1 MNKFAFFGLALL
13 SCLGCPALAASAEVE
28 PRRNN
33 SNKFTTMLLINVPVS
48 AECFWHDTL
57 FYYKPLRNTTADGAV
72 QCQKLCKDAA
82 GCDIFSYIQ
91 EGGICLLFPL
101 HSYRYQIQ
109 V

>member
-1 MNKFAFFGLALL
+1 M
-13 SCLGCPALAASAEVE
+13 V
-28 PRRNN
+28 
-33 SNKFTTMLLINVPVS
+33 LIGVPFS

-82 GCDIFSYIQ
+82 GCDIFSYVQ

-101 HSYRYQIQ
+101 YSYRYQTQ